1 LYERGENVSELKLII
16 EIATVGIL
24 ITVLDKIFDSAGRK
38 EQGTLI
44 TLVGLVVVFMMVV
57 GLIGKLFNSVKTMF
71 QF

>member
-1 LYERGENVSELKLII
+1 MGDLKLIV

-44 TLVGLVVVFMMVV
+44 TLVGLIVVFMMVV
-57 GLIGKLFNSVKTMF
+57 GLIGKLFTNVKTMF

>member
-1 LYERGENVSELKLII
+1 MSDLKLIV

-44 TLVGLVVVFMMVV
+44 TLVGLIVVFMMVV
-57 GLIGKLFNSVKTMF
+57 GLIGKLFTNVKTMF

>member
-1 LYERGENVSELKLII
+1 MGDLKLIV

-24 ITVLDKIFDSAGRK
+24 ITVLDKIFESAGRK

-44 TLVGLVVVFMMVV
+44 TLVGLIVVFMMVV
-57 GLIGKLFNSVKTMF
+57 GLIGKLFTSVKTMF

>member
-1 LYERGENVSELKLII
+1 MGELKLIV

-24 ITVLDKIFDSAGRK
+24 ITVLDKIFESAGRK

-57 GLIGKLFNSVKTMF
+57 GLIGKLFTNVKTMF

>member
-1 LYERGENVSELKLII
+1 MGELKLIV

-44 TLVGLVVVFMMVV
+44 TIVGLVVVFMMVV
-57 GLIGKLFNSVKTMF
+57 SLIGKLFNNVKTMF

>member
-1 LYERGENVSELKLII
+1 MADLKLIV

-44 TLVGLVVVFMMVV
+44 TLVGLIVVFMMVV
-57 GLIGKLFNSVKTMF
+57 GLIGKLFANVKTMF

>member
-1 LYERGENVSELKLII
+1 MGDLKLIV

-44 TLVGLVVVFMMVV
+44 TLVGLIVVFMMVV
-57 GLIGKLFNSVKTMF
+57 GLIGKLFTSVKTMF

>member
-1 LYERGENVSELKLII
+1 MSELKLII

-57 GLIGKLFNSVKTMF
+57 GLIGKLFNNVKTMF

>member
-1 LYERGENVSELKLII
+1 MSDLKLII

-44 TLVGLVVVFMMVV
+44 TLVGLVVVFIMVI
-57 GLIGKLFNSVKTMF
+57 GLIGRLFDNVRTMF

>member
-1 LYERGENVSELKLII
+1 MGDLKLIV

-57 GLIGKLFNSVKTMF
+57 SLIGKLFTNVKTMF

>member
-1 LYERGENVSELKLII
+1 MGELKLIV

-44 TLVGLVVVFMMVV
+44 TLVGLIVVFMMVV
-57 GLIGKLFNSVKTMF
+57 GLIGKLFTNVKTMF

>member
-1 LYERGENVSELKLII
+1 MGDLKLIV

-24 ITVLDKIFDSAGRK
+24 ITVLDKIFESAGRK

-44 TLVGLVVVFMMVV
+44 TLVGLIVVFMMVV
-57 GLIGKLFNSVKTMF
+57 GLIGKLFTNVKTMF